1 MPVVTD
7 PDPAFMDYGPTWWTY
22 TGPDHRDPRLPD
34 ISLPGVAVPGERM
47 CTATLG
53 RSAPV
58 TWPRSA
64 RSCTREEG
72 HPGWHAAAGT
82 ERLLAEWTEAP

>member
-7 PDPAFMDYGPTWWTY
+7 PDPGFMDYGLTWWSY
-22 TGPDHRDPRLPD
+22 KGDDHRDPRLP
-34 ISLPGVAVPGERM
+34 
-47 CTATLG
+47 LG
-53 RSAPV
+53 QSAPV

-64 RSCTREEG
+64 RTCTREEG

-82 ERLLAEWTEAP
+82 ERLLAEWTDG